1 MAQPLFKIRLF
12 YPCGIF
18 KSNFKDVRRLRNQRR
33 LNPYFIWILS
43 NTGLFFY
50 LNSIAS
56 NVVQS
61 LSMRATTGY
70 NSITASVL
78 VYTLMFFILFHNCL
92 VIS

>member
-33 LNPYFIWILS
+33 LNPYLFRILS

-50 LNSIAS
+50 LFNWESFG
-56 NVVQS
+56 NH
-61 LSMRATTGY
+61 RATFVM
-70 NSITASVL
+70 SEQ
-78 VYTLMFFILFHNCL
+78 LMKNR
-92 VIS
+92 